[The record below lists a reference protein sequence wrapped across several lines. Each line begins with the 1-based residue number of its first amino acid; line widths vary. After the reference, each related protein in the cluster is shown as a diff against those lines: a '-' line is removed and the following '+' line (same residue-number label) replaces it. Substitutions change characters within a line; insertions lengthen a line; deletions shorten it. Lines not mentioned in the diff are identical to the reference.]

1 MLSEKS
7 KVDEYTIQK
16 VLYRDHGTIQFD
28 TADRLICT
36 IGYGGMFWNSR
47 EIRDIYRK
55 VNLKYID
62 KMRPTK
68 SPEYVTTVEIDLLLR
83 AS

>member
-1 MLSEKS
+1 
-7 KVDEYTIQK
+7 
-16 VLYRDHGTIQFD
+16 
-28 TADRLICT
+28 
-36 IGYGGMFWNSR
+36 MFWNSR